1 MRLDNA
7 FLIIARP
14 LGGHSLE
21 KIEEVVTEEL
31 NRLKVEPASDKEL
44 QKVRNEVSASFVRG
58 LDSNF
63 GLARQLAYYELLTG

>member
-1 MRLDNA
+1 M
-7 FLIIARP
+7 
-14 LGGHSLE
+14 
-21 KIEEVVTEEL
+21 TEEL

-63 GLARQLAYYELLTG
+63 GLARQLAYYELLTGDWRYVVNHSKKVESI